1 MRRVTLP
8 ELQRLK
14 RQFETTHT
22 RAQASGGMAGGI
34 RGEAE
39 VAAAFVGF
47 LETAWDTA

>member
-8 ELQRLK
+8 EIQRLK

-39 VAAAFVGF
+39 VASAFVAF
-47 LETAWDTA
+47 LETSWDTA